1 MLHLVWIAAL
11 IAPASAG
18 AQEAV
23 QADGPWWLRLIVF
36 IVSLPY
42 TLYMV
47 FVDGQRLHLLPAP
60 LLAATLCLWSFR
72 EWRRQGF
79 WTPRVI
85 HVLAALGLATIV
97 LINVDWVLAG
107 GEMWTQRYVVI
118 AIFGLFPYVVYLMFL
133 GPKFMGRRRAD
144 HARRSPHSSDLTEG
158 SAETTADR
166 FRPVPVATTRRAGS
180 YALIGGLLGIVALG
194 LIVAAGT
201 AGPTSVSRPDLA
213 VLLAPESL
221 VPMARGVVKGD
232 PDAPFTIVEFGDYQ
246 CLGCGKFHRRSHP
259 QIDSMLVD
267 TGRARLVFFDLPLV
281 SLHANAFLA
290 ARAAHCAEDQERFW
304 EYQDELYR
312 EQRDWSSLTDARNA
326 FGAAAGVIGLDPV
339 DFRACLGSELHT
351 DVVDANRELAR
362 RLGIRTTPTI
372 VISQRGGETRE
383 VTDRTFRS
391 IERAIEEM
399 KDGRRVARH
408 RRSRSYQ
415 PSL

>member
-1 MLHLVWIAAL
+1 MRRALPHLVWVAAL
-11 IAPASAG
+11 IAPAPAG

-23 QADGPWWLRLIVF
+23 QGDGPWWLRLIVF

-60 LLAATLCLWSFR
+60 LLAAALCLWSFR

-79 WTPRVI
+79 WTPRII
-85 HVLAALGLATIV
+85 HVLAVLGLGTIV
-97 LINVDWVLAG
+97 MINVDWVLAG
-107 GEMWTQRYVVI
+107 GEMWTQRYAVI

-144 HARRSPHSSDLTEG
+144 HARRSPHSSHRTEA

-166 FRPVPVATTRRAGS
+166 FRPAPVATTRRAGP
-180 YALIGGLLGIVALG
+180 YALLGGLLGIIALG

-221 VPMARGVVKGD
+221 VPLAHGVVKGD
-232 PDAPFTIVEFGDYQ
+232 PDAPFTIMEFGDYQ
-246 CLGCGKFHRRSHP
+246 CPGCGKFHRRSQP
-259 QIDSMLVD
+259 LIDSMLVD

-326 FGAAAGVIGLDPV
+326 FEAAAGVIGLDPV

-391 IERAIEEM
+391 MERAIEEM
-399 KDGRRVARH
+399 EGGRPAG
-408 RRSRSYQ
+408 
-415 PSL
+415 